1 MSNQERSRDSKGPL
15 VWPIGLA
22 VVGLFLLFSNFLLLG
37 DFNILDLW
45 PIGLVIIGVQILLRG
60 DLVPSSDFRTFGITR
75 GSIESA
81 TLEINSGEIDV
92 NIRALEGSNI
102 ERLIAGQ
109 YAHQARPTLNVRD
122 VHAHLRMERGH
133 TPWLSFADWE
143 MGISQDLPWQI
154 VISSYLGQV
163 TADLSQAIMQNALIS
178 TGLGDI
184 HLILP
189 SEVFESVYIRSLLG
203 NISLV
208 TPLGYNV
215 RITVETG
222 RFFKVQV
229 DENRYEEIETGVYV
243 SYDADED
250 LPLVDIVVSGTFGD
264 AYLS

>member
-1 MSNQERSRDSKGPL
+1 MNKQEHSRDSKGPI
-15 VWPIGLA
+15 VWPLGLA
-22 VVGLFLLFSNFLLLG
+22 IVGLFLLFSNFLLLG

-45 PIGLVIIGVQILLRG
+45 PIGLVIIGVQVLLRG

-81 TLEINSGEIDV
+81 TLEISSGEIDV
-92 NIRALEGSNI
+92 NIRVLESQNI

-122 VHAHLRMERGH
+122 VHAHLRMERSH
-133 TPWLSFADWE
+133 TSWLSFADWE

-163 TADLSQAIMQNALIS
+163 TADLSQAIIQNALIS
-178 TGLGDI
+178 TGIGDI
-184 HLILP
+184 HLIVP
-189 SEVFESVYIRSLLG
+189 SEAFESLYIRSLLG

-208 TPLGYNV
+208 TPSGYNV

-222 RFFKVQV
+222 RFFNVQV
-229 DENRYEEIETGVYV
+229 DENRYEEIEAGVYI
-243 SYDADED
+243 SHDSNQD
-250 LPLVDIVVSGTFGD
+250 LPLVDIVVNGIFGD